1 MLTLVNNLYSLAR
14 SIYFFDRRIFAWIVA
29 WVFFASGSSNAGET
43 VSQATLPKDGRLLGN
58 GWHFVMERQGI
69 RVYNRPWPGSPVP
82 EALAYT
88 VVQVS
93 PGRLYDVVTDYD
105 HFTGFIPYVTSSRIL
120 RQEGKIRLVHQ
131 HLHFPGPLADRYY
144 TMASRA
150 VSDPRETMRRV
161 EWQLVP
167 ESGGSASDEEGIVP
181 SAFSGFWELM
191 PVGNG
196 TTTEAFYSI
205 HFDPGG
211 ASPAWLVT
219 LAMNRYLP
227 KVVDAVRARAL
238 QPADGDARGSNP
250 PDGKRH

>member
-150 VSDPRETMRRV
+150 VSEPRENTFRV
-161 EWQLVP
+161 EWRLVP
-167 ESGGSASDEEGIVP
+167 ESGGTAAGEEGIVP
-181 SAFSGFWELM
+181 SAFSGFWDLT
-191 PVGNG
+191 PTGDG
-196 TTTEAFYSI
+196 TTTEAVYSI

-211 ASPAWLVT
+211 VFPAWLVT
-219 LAMNRYLP
+219 RAMNRYLP

-238 QPADGDARGSNP
+238 QPADGDASGLNP